1 MSSAVS
7 TIVPSRSG
15 STALSTL
22 RMPSSRTNVLN
33 PNPFGEAA
41 TRHRRNSDVR
51 EPQLAAARSRMKR
64 PDRLVGTWSIE
75 RHVVGSDEM
84 NIRGETTF
92 RWLPGGCFLEQH
104 GPLDSWVSRSTAS
117 S

>member
-1 MSSAVS
+1 MSE
-7 TIVPSRSG
+7 
-15 STALSTL
+15 
-22 RMPSSRTNVLN
+22 N
-33 PNPFGEAA
+33 PNL
-41 TRHRRNSDVR
+41 
-51 EPQLAAARSRMKR
+51 PQPDPALKR
-64 PDRLVGTWSIE
+64 LDRLVGTWSIE

-92 RWLPGGCFLEQH
+92 RCLPGGCFLEQH